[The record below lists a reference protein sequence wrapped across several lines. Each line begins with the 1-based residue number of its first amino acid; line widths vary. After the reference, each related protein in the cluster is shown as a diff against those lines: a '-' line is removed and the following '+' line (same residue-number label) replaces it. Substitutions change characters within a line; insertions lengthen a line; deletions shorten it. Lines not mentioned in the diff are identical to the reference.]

1 MKLFKRSVTLTV
13 WLIAATL
20 LYQHVWTHNAEYF
33 PTYPNWVAQCI
44 EDLYELHGDDTERF
58 YDAFW
63 LTISF
68 LNVLAITLAG
78 LLVWYAWRYVTN
90 RRRRHAARSGDERPW
105 LR

>member
-20 LYQHVWTHNAEYF
+20 LYQYVWTHNAEYF

-68 LNVLAITLAG
+68 LNVLAITLG
-78 LLVWYAWRYVTN
+78 RCSFGTRGVT
-90 RRRRHAARSGDERPW
+90 
-105 LR
+105 